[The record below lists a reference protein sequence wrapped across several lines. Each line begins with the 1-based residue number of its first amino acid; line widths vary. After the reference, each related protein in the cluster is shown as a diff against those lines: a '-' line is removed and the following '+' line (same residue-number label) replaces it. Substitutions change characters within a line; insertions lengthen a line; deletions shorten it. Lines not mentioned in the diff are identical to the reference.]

1 VTPDTMFDSHAVTD
15 AHMQD
20 VADRSPDTPVGLFE
34 PPRGF
39 VLTAISRHKWLV
51 LAVAAIFTV
60 IGLATGVKR
69 KPTYTAT
76 TTLQVGT
83 VNLNS
88 PGFDGFVQGATQL
101 ATVFSR
107 AIFASSVLSELH
119 SKLGLSSNEVSQ
131 RVSAEPIPLS
141 PSFDIVATGS
151 NTKGAIDLANT
162 TSKAVIAYEQKAASA
177 TSPQAAGLLKEY
189 GSASEAVQRAHALV
203 EFYAAEEARDHA
215 NAAKSGSTPSA
226 MPLKALVKARA
237 AEADAKTRAEAIG
250 ASYRS
255 VTTTA
260 AGASPASGLVS
271 MVAEASTTTN
281 NHKSKIE
288 LYGLIGLFGGI
299 ILGCVAAV
307 VRERRVRKRMIAGEM
322 DAGIHESAP
331 A

>member
-1 VTPDTMFDSHAVTD
+1 MFDSHSVTD
-15 AHMQD
+15 AQMQG
-20 VADRSPDTPVGLFE
+20 VPDQGPERTVGIFE

-39 VLTAISRHKWLV
+39 VLTAIGRHKRLV
-51 LAVAAIFTV
+51 LVVAAALTLA
-60 IGLATGVKR
+60 GLAAGVTR

-101 ATVFSR
+101 TAVFSR

-119 SKLGLSSNEVSQ
+119 SKLGLSPGEVSQ

-141 PSFDIVATGS
+141 PSFDIVATGLS
-151 NTKGAIDLANT
+151 AKGAIDLANT
-162 TSKAVIAYEQKAASA
+162 TSKAVVAFEQKAASA
-177 TSPQAAGLLKEY
+177 TSPQAVGLLKEY
-189 GSASEAVQRAHALV
+189 SSASEAVQRAHALV

-215 NAAKSGSTPSA
+215 NAAKAGATPNS
-226 MPLKALVKARA
+226 MPLKGLVKARA
-237 AEADAKTRAEAIG
+237 TEADAKTRAEAIG

-271 MVAEASTTTN
+271 MVAEASTTTS
-281 NHKSKIE
+281 NHKSKVE
-288 LYGLIGLFGGI
+288 LYGLIGLFGGV
-299 ILGCVAAV
+299 ILGCIAAV
-307 VRERRVRKRMIAGEM
+307 VRERRVRRRMIAGEM
-322 DAGIHESAP
+322 DAGIHGSAP